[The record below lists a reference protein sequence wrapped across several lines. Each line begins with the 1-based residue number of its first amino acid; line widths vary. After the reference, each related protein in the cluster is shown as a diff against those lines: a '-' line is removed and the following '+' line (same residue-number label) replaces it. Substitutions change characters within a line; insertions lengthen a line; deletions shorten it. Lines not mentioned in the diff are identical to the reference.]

1 MDGNEIGFS
10 KGSFDAI
17 VGHSVLHHIARFE
30 DTLRACFNL
39 LNDEGVCAFGE
50 PVLDA
55 HAFAS
60 LLAQNIKVCAQL
72 SGDELSHEE
81 RMVLNAVAMRAGQ
94 KRRQL
99 EGSRDAL
106 GAIEDK
112 FQFPVDDMADLARQI
127 GFSAFRFEPSNTAA
141 SLGDT
146 SMRALRQVSAQ
157 VGISG
162 DFLDRYQ
169 ALADALTDVHADATR
184 LAPQSLFGFFVFAK

>member
-1 MDGNEIGFS
+1 MRLNTQP
-10 KGSFDAI
+10 FDAK
-17 VGHSVLHHIARFE
+17 LHHIARFE

-39 LNDEGVCAFGE
+39 LSDEGVCAFGE

-106 GAIEDK
+106 GAIED
-112 FQFPVDDMADLARQI
+112 VLHGRLLRATARI
-127 GFSAFRFEPSNTAA
+127 IAAA
-141 SLGDT
+141 SSAATTERERPDSSRLGPVVC
-146 SMRALRQVSAQ
+146 SL
-157 VGISG
+157 G
-162 DFLDRYQ
+162 
-169 ALADALTDVHADATR
+169 TR
-184 LAPQSLFGFFVFAK
+184 